1 MSIGIETGP
10 LIGMQKVMCFS
21 VDLHENLVQMPLP
34 IGVRSHPLDTLPPD
48 LGSKHRAK
56 SVPPETDR
64 FMAYIDPSLVQRVLD
79 ISKR

>member
-1 MSIGIETGP
+1 MIYGSP
-10 LIGMQKVMCFS
+10 QVMCLT

-34 IGVRSHPLDTLPPD
+34 IGVCSHPLDTLPSD
-48 LGSKHRAK
+48 LESKHRAK

-64 FMAYIDPSLVQRVLD
+64 FMADTDPSLVQQVLD